1 MLRRNKNARSTGFG
15 CRRGLQRDV
24 VGGRAASKPRRK
36 AHVGNVGFDCCRR
49 TMTAA
54 VRRVLRIKRMQRS
67 AVVVVAADERLGD
80 IRQHGTDAAVC
91 RVADA
96 PCITKAS

>member
-1 MLRRNKNARSTGFG
+1 
-15 CRRGLQRDV
+15 
-24 VGGRAASKPRRK
+24 
-36 AHVGNVGFDCCRR
+36 
-49 TMTAA
+49 MTAA